1 MHEAKQ
7 PRDRGASVRARLLTL
22 ARQRGQA
29 FDLLLTRYVM
39 ERLLHRLSLS
49 DHRER
54 FVLKGAMLVMA
65 ACGCEQQPVWQAPAS
80 PS

>member
-1 MHEAKQ
+1 MPEAKQ

-49 DHRER
+49 SHHER
-54 FVLKGAMLVMA
+54 FVPKGAMLA
-65 ACGCEQQPVWQAPAS
+65 TT
-80 PS
+80 